1 MASPPPT
8 LHGTCK
14 LRSTPVPSTEL
25 LEHVATEYAALADEY
40 GPRNVLVLKRHP
52 TGLDPLTEALAGV
65 EATTGSP
72 RSPRVES
79 LPEHA
84 SKVLE
89 EYDPTLDRL
98 EYEERIELI
107 SLVIDGASRD
117 VPDYLERA
125 STHESFAR
133 DVGQLLLEATRQRL
147 GLADIEA
154 EEADERLAFLYAMN
168 DRFHAELE
176 DRGYVERADVIP
188 RTVELL
194 ESNADGLRERVTD
207 SIDAVL
213 AVEFEEFRR
222 LDRRYLAA
230 LTGDAQLVCLG
241 ERHAS
246 VERTRVEPGRIE
258 DLVGNGLSVEV
269 LESPRRRS
277 DGDASNENGGESPP
291 HRPITRFLSTGES
304 PRRSRSDAQ
313 SDSST
318 DEPTT
323 ESSERDTGRARRIR
337 TRTGREQVRAVAAE
351 IQALRD
357 RHDWSYDEFAVAVP
371 RIERV
376 PETRTRLRDAGI
388 PTATIGT
395 PSLAEDPVVNE
406 LYAFVTLQRERERAG
421 GSERLETELAR
432 HADRERNRDAGDPR
446 EVSIERLRARVPDF
460 SIELLESCAA
470 SSIAESLER
479 WIRRTDLKGRIARE
493 EDWVDARE
501 QYASIRR
508 VLEIARFVEETDLVG
523 PDWQGLRR
531 MLRRTI
537 QYDAPYVHAVETR
550 SPTGGVAVCAV
561 DDLKYDTRE
570 AVFLLDL
577 IDDTYPGEQFLTQ
590 LFPSAWLREMSTYPA
605 VTDPSPT
612 ELTETFATVGADA
625 GDGSEAEVEAD
636 ATIST
641 PTTSPPTHTVSDP
654 FETYHAQRSR
664 RRLALGSRA
673 ARTHLYCCSYERGS
687 GGLRRTHDESRYL
700 QLIDATPGLVLEDI
714 ETGTEATIHGETN
727 ALEALLA
734 QPRGELERILG
745 EASTGGEA
753 DLGTT
758 EELFEE
764 IAVVLEEGDI
774 DPDLAEAV
782 RSQFEF
788 AAGEVVR
795 DD

>member
-1 MASPPPT
+1 MASPPFP
-8 LHGTCK
+8 LEGTCK
-14 LRSTPVPSTEL
+14 LLPEPVPSDAL
-25 LEHVATEYAALADEY
+25 FDRLATEYAALADEY

-52 TGLDPLTEALAGV
+52 AGLESLTDALTGVD
-65 EATTGSP
+65 ATTDSP

-125 STHESFAR
+125 ASHESFAR

-147 GLADIEA
+147 RL
-154 EEADERLAFLYAMN
+154 DEFDAAPHDCLAFLYAMN
-168 DRFHAELE
+168 DRFHAELD

-188 RTVELL
+188 QAVDLL
-194 ESNADGLRERVTD
+194 ESDTDGLRGRIGD

-213 AVEFEEFRR
+213 AVEFEEYRR

-230 LTGDAQLVCLG
+230 LTRETDLVCLG
-241 ERHAS
+241 EHHAS

-258 DLVGNGLSVEV
+258 DHVGDGLEIEH
-269 LESPRRRS
+269 LDALAETD
-277 DGDASNENGGESPP
+277 DGDPP
-291 HRPITRFLSTGES
+291 HRAITRFLATGDT
-304 PRRSRSDAQ
+304 PASDTANQ
-313 SDSST
+313 PS
-318 DEPTT
+318 
-323 ESSERDTGRARRIR
+323 GRTRRIR
-337 TRTGREQVRAVAAE
+337 ARTAREQVKRVATE

-357 RHDWSYDEFAVAVP
+357 RHDWRYDDFAIAVP

-376 PETRTRLRDAGI
+376 PETRSQLREAGV

-395 PSLAEDPVVNE
+395 PSLAEDPAVNE
-406 LYAFVTLQRERERAG
+406 LYAFVTLQCDLERG
-421 GSERLETELAR
+421 GDRLDRLVADDAR
-432 HADRERNRDAGDPR
+432 TADDPR
-446 EVSIERLRARVPDF
+446 TVAIERLRARVDDF
-460 SIELLESCAA
+460 SPELLASCAG
-470 SSIAESLER
+470 SSVSRSLER
-479 WIRRTDLKGRIARE
+479 WLHRADLKGRIARE
-493 EDWVDARE
+493 ETWVDARE
-501 QYASIRR
+501 QYEGVRR

-537 QYDAPYVHAVETR
+537 QYDAPYVHAVETQ

-561 DDLKYDTRE
+561 DDLKYDSRE

-577 IDDTYPGEQFLTQ
+577 IDDNYPGEQFLTQ
-590 LFPSAWLREMSTYPA
+590 LFPTAWLREMPSYPA
-605 VTDPSPT
+605 VTDPAPA
-612 ELTETFATVGADA
+612 ELTATFDTVAP
-625 GDGSEAEVEAD
+625 DGVG
-636 ATIST
+636 
-641 PTTSPPTHTVSDP
+641 DP
-654 FETYHAQRSR
+654 FETYHAHRSR
-664 RRLALGSRA
+664 RRLALASRA
-673 ARTHLYCCSYERGS
+673 ARTRLYCCSYERGS
-687 GGLRRTHDESRYL
+687 GGLRRTYDESRYL
-700 QLIDATPGLVLEDI
+700 HLLDATPGLELAAVDDEP
-714 ETGTEATIHGETN
+714 TAAIHGETN

-734 QPRGELERILG
+734 HPHGELERILR

-774 DPDLAEAV
+774 DDELAEAV

-795 DD
+795 ND

>member
-1 MASPPPT
+1 MASPPSG
-8 LHGTCK
+8 LDGTCK
-14 LRSTPVPSTEL
+14 LLPEPAPSDVLFDRIAE
-25 LEHVATEYAALADEY
+25 EYAALADEY

-52 TGLDPLTEALAGV
+52 AGLESLTEALAGIDV
-65 EATTGSP
+65 TDGSP

-117 VPDYLERA
+117 VPAYLERA
-125 STHESFAR
+125 ATHESFAR
-133 DVGQLLLEATRQRL
+133 DVGQLLLEATRQQLRL
-147 GLADIEA
+147 DDVADQEPH
-154 EEADERLAFLYAMN
+154 DSLAFLYAMN

-176 DRGYVERADVIP
+176 SRGYVERADVIP

-194 ESNADGLRERVTD
+194 ESDTDGLRTRVTD

-213 AVEFEEFRR
+213 AVEFEEYRR

-230 LTGDAQLVCLG
+230 LARDAELVCLG

-258 DLVGNGLSVEV
+258 DLVGDELDVTV
-269 LESPRRRS
+269 LESALERTDDDQRTT
-277 DGDASNENGGESPP
+277 PP
-291 HRPITRFLSTGES
+291 HHSITRLLATGEPS
-304 PRRSRSDAQ
+304 QPTGPGGVEPIN
-313 SDSST
+313 T
-318 DEPTT
+318 DDRFEPA
-323 ESSERDTGRARRIR
+323 EHGRARRIR
-337 TRTGREQVRAVAAE
+337 TRTARDQVSAVASE

-357 RHDWSYDEFAVAVP
+357 RHDWSFDAFAVAVP

-376 PETRTRLRDAGI
+376 PETRRQLREAGV

-395 PSLAEDPVVNE
+395 PSLAEDPVVHE
-406 LYAFVTLQRERERAG
+406 LYAFVTLQCERERDPDRIDAELVDDAIDDRTVRSREG
-421 GSERLETELAR
+421 TETTEP
-432 HADRERNRDAGDPR
+432 RD
-446 EVSIERLRARVPDF
+446 VSIERLRARVEDVTP
-460 SIELLESCAA
+460 ELLASCTA
-470 SSIAESLER
+470 SSVARSLER
-479 WIRRTDLKGRIARE
+479 WIRLTDLKGRIARE
-493 EDWVDARE
+493 EAWVDARE
-501 QYASIRR
+501 QYASVRR

-537 QYDAPYVHAVETR
+537 QYDAPYVHAVETQP
-550 SPTGGVAVCAV
+550 PTGGVTVCAV
-561 DDLKYDTRE
+561 DDCKYDSWE

-577 IDDTYPGEQFLTQ
+577 LDENYPGEQFLTQ
-590 LFPSAWLREMSTYPA
+590 LFPTAWLRGMDSYPA
-605 VTDPSPT
+605 VTDPSVNDIT
-612 ELTETFATVGADA
+612 DTFATIDAADTVG
-625 GDGSEAEVEAD
+625 
-636 ATIST
+636 
-641 PTTSPPTHTVSDP
+641 DP
-654 FETYHAQRSR
+654 FKTYHAQRSR
-664 RRLALGSRA
+664 RRLALGTRA

-687 GGLRRTHDESRYL
+687 GGLRRTYDESRYL
-700 QLIDATPGLVLEDI
+700 QLIDATAGLDLPNV
-714 ETGTEATIHGETN
+714 ETDTAAAIHGETN

-734 QPRGELERILG
+734 QPHGELERILR

-753 DLGTT
+753 DLGAT

-764 IAVVLEEGDI
+764 IAVVLENGDV
-774 DPDLAEAV
+774 DDELAEAV

>member
-1 MASPPPT
+1 MASPPAG
-8 LHGTCK
+8 LVGTCK
-14 LRSTPVPSTEL
+14 LRSEPAPSDEL
-25 LEHVATEYAALADEY
+25 FDRIVAEYATLADEY

-52 TGLDPLTEALAGV
+52 AGLESLTEALAGID
-65 EATTGSP
+65 ATSGSP

-89 EYDPTLDRL
+89 AYDPTLDRL

-125 STHESFAR
+125 AEHESFAR
-133 DVGQLLLEATRQRL
+133 DVGQLLLEATRQQLRL
-147 GLADIEA
+147 EDVADR
-154 EEADERLAFLYAMN
+154 DPHDSLAFLYAMN

-176 DRGYVERADVIP
+176 SREYVERADVIP

-194 ESNADGLRERVTD
+194 ESDTDGLRTRVTD

-213 AVEFEEFRR
+213 AVEFEEYRR
-222 LDRRYLAA
+222 LDRRYLAT
-230 LTGDAQLVCLG
+230 LTRDADLVCLG

-258 DLVGNGLSVEV
+258 DLVGDELEVKIVDSGLEQ
-269 LESPRRRS
+269 PDDDR
-277 DGDASNENGGESPP
+277 GTTPP
-291 HRPITRFLSTGES
+291 HHAITRLLATGE
-304 PRRSRSDAQ
+304 PPKPAEIGGRQ
-313 SDSST
+313 SIGT
-318 DEPTT
+318 DDRVEPA
-323 ESSERDTGRARRIR
+323 ERGRARRIR
-337 TRTGREQVRAVAAE
+337 TRTARDQVGAVASE

-357 RHDWSYDEFAVAVP
+357 RHDWRFDAFAVAVP

-376 PETRTRLRDAGI
+376 PETRRQLREAGV

-395 PSLAEDPVVNE
+395 PSLAEDPVVHE
-406 LYAFVTLQRERERAG
+406 LYAFVTLQCERERDANRIDAQLRG
-421 GSERLETELAR
+421 DAVTDHAVRGREGPELT
-432 HADRERNRDAGDPR
+432 DPWT
-446 EVSIERLRARVPDF
+446 VSLERLRARADDVTP
-460 SIELLESCAA
+460 ELLASCTD
-470 SSIAESLER
+470 SSVARSLER
-479 WIRRTDLKGRIARE
+479 WIRLTDLKGRIARDE
-493 EDWVDARE
+493 AWVDARE
-501 QYASIRR
+501 QYASVRR

-537 QYDAPYVHAVETR
+537 QYDAPYVHAVEAQP
-550 SPTGGVAVCAV
+550 PTGGVTVCAV
-561 DDLKYDTRE
+561 DDCKYDSWE

-577 IDDTYPGEQFLTQ
+577 LDENYPGEQFLTQ
-590 LFPSAWLREMSTYPA
+590 LFPTAWLREMDSYPA
-605 VTDPSPT
+605 VTDPSVT
-612 ELTETFATVGADA
+612 DIARTFATADVDSGGDDSVG
-625 GDGSEAEVEAD
+625 
-636 ATIST
+636 
-641 PTTSPPTHTVSDP
+641 DP
-654 FETYHAQRSR
+654 FKTYHAQRSR
-664 RRLALGSRA
+664 RRLALGTRA

-687 GGLRRTHDESRYL
+687 GGLRRTYDESRYL
-700 QLIDATPGLVLEDI
+700 QLIDATDGLDLPDV
-714 ETGTEATIHGETN
+714 ETDTAAAIHGETN

-734 QPRGELERILG
+734 QPHGELERILR

-753 DLGTT
+753 DLGAT

-764 IAVVLEEGDI
+764 IAVVLEDGDI
-774 DPDLAEAV
+774 DPELAEAV